1 MNEMNYN
8 LEVEEKK
15 KRIKKIWRLGI
26 IVGISSFMFIFS
38 TYAWFVG
45 ITTVNVSQF
54 DVKVEAMDGLKI
66 SASPVVSNF
75 DNSMGI
81 SKDNFSSLGNA
92 VNSFGGNDG
101 ITPLSSS
108 GLFSTTGHLQIF
120 KNTSISATKGGYKI
134 RASSINNQND
144 GAEHDNGYVVFDMFI
159 KNTTNTSGTLPS
171 YTYEKNEGEDI
182 YLTSNSRVNTVAPA
196 EGNDY
201 GEGLEYSVRVAFY
214 EVGYVPIN
222 NVNNSKLESI
232 GCSSADDNKITGL
245 CNTIASISDD
255 SLRSY
260 LWNIW
265 EPNDNNHL
273 ARGILNYNNLCKV
286 RQSDG
291 NFASDAVLCKNQP
304 DRNYSNNGY
313 INTYSINSNI
323 SSDDNVINY
332 DGHNGYTS
340 SKLSL
345 QKTYKSS
352 LNTVAEASNP
362 YSSSVTRTPFL
373 RLAPNSITRV
383 RVYIWLEGQDIDSVD
398 FSGAITRKISVSFG
412 FTKDKYEAYRTPNPS
427 PAA

>member
-1 MNEMNYN
+1 MNDMNYN

-66 SASPVVSNF
+66 SASPVVANF
-75 DNSMGI
+75 GNSMGI
-81 SKDNFSSLGNA
+81 NKTNHAGLGNA
-92 VNSFGGNDG
+92 VNSFGGDDG

-108 GLFSTTGHLQIF
+108 GLFSTTGHLKIF
-120 KNTSISATKGGYKI
+120 KNTSISSTKGGYKI
-134 RASSINNQND
+134 RASLINNQNND
-144 GAEHDNGYVVFDMFI
+144 ADEHDNGYVVFDMFI

-171 YTYEKNEGEDI
+171 YAYEKNEGEDI
-182 YLTSNSRVNTVAPA
+182 YLTSNSIVSTVAP
-196 EGNDY
+196 EGGDDY

-214 EVGYVPIN
+214 EIGYVPIN
-222 NVNNSKLESI
+222 NVNDNKLQNI
-232 GCSSADDNKITGL
+232 GCLSNNENKITGL
-245 CNTIASISDD
+245 CNTIASTLDD
-255 SLRSY
+255 SYRSY

-265 EPNDNNHL
+265 EPNDSDHL
-273 ARGILNYNNLCKV
+273 DRGILNYNNLCKV
-286 RQSDG
+286 RQASG
-291 NFASDAVLCKNQP
+291 IFASDAGLCKNEP
-304 DRNYSNNGY
+304 DRNYTTTGY
-313 INTYSINSNI
+313 INTYSINDDI

-345 QKTYKSS
+345 QGTYKSS
-352 LNTVAEASNP
+352 SNTVAEASNP
-362 YSSSVTRTPFL
+362 YSSTVTRTPFL

-412 FTKDKYEAYRTPNPS
+412 FTKDKYEAYRSAS